1 MHSHPWIWILSLFFV
16 PLLAAVG
23 VSLLVRHRGI
33 GANAV
38 LTWFVIVCWVGALGV
53 ILSQVL

>member
-1 MHSHPWIWILSLFFV
+1 MHSHPWIWILSLFV
-16 PLLAAVG
+16 LPLLAALV

-38 LTWFVIVCWVGALGV
+38 LAWFVIVCWFGALGV

>member
-1 MHSHPWIWILSLFFV
+1 MHSHPWAWILSLFAL
-16 PLLAAVG
+16 PLLAALV
-23 VSLLVRHRGI
+23 VSLVVRHRGL